1 MNETSLLQDES
12 ESGGDVFA
20 HVGRCTYLRINLDAI
35 TRNVEYIRAR
45 CAQHTGIIAVI
56 KTAAYGHGSQVVGK
70 HLRAIG
76 VERLAVATAGE
87 GALLRKAN
95 IAGPIHVFGNA
106 HPIEAK
112 DLLTHDLIP
121 TVSSRDFI
129 KQWSKLLKKESCR
142 CRRNS
147 VRDSDKGTGII
158 ENGLGHVFDV
168 CCHGKVAI
176 KVDTGMSRNGIKP
189 KDLDDFVE
197 LCDEEGVE
205 VDSIFT
211 HFSKSANDHSWTHEQ
226 LEKFLKVAAPYRS
239 RGVKLHVANSGA
251 VLNGYGTDLDFV
263 RPGLALYGL
272 MSSHDLKN
280 VDGPTDLEVQ
290 GGDIGLQPAL
300 AWLAKP
306 TLVKTLMPGRI
317 IGYNNTYRTEKEEVI
332 ATISVGYGDGFSRGF
347 SNNGYVKIQDGHHY
361 PVVGVVSM
369 DAITVR
375 TDSLDDVNKT
385 FYLMSDDFDANTSIF
400 ARARQLGT
408 VTYNILTDLSVRIPR
423 VYFRDGKLH
432 SIVKDITDMY

>member
-1 MNETSLLQDES
+1 MLESSHLESKMNETSLLQDES
-12 ESGGDVFA
+12 DSEADVFA
-20 HVGRCTYLRINLDAI
+20 KVGRC
-35 TRNVEYIRAR
+35 
-45 CAQHTGIIAVI
+45 IIGVI

-76 VERLAVATAGE
+76 VERLAVGTAGE
-87 GALLRKAN
+87 GSLLRKAN

-129 KQWSKLLKKESCR
+129 KQWSKLLKKENCR

-147 VRDSDKGTGII
+147 VRVSDKGTGII

-176 KVDTGMSRNGIKP
+176 NIDTGMSRHGIKP
-189 KDLDDFVE
+189 KDLDGFVK

-272 MSSHDLKN
+272 ISSHDLKN
-280 VDGPTDLEVQ
+280 EDEPADIC
-290 GGDIGLQPAL
+290 DIGLQPAL

-306 TLVKTLMPGRI
+306 TLVKTLMPGSI

-332 ATISVGYGDGFSRGF
+332 ATISVGFGDGFSRGF

-385 FYLMSDDFDANTSIF
+385 FYVISDDFDANTSIF

-408 VTYNILTDLSVRIPR
+408 ITSNIVTDLSVRIPR